1 MPEKFLPI
9 GSVVLL
15 KEGTKRLMI
24 TGFCVIAKD
33 NSNKIYDYCGCLY
46 PEGVISSDQTALFNH
61 EQIDKIYYIGLND
74 DENNEFQKTLKEL
87 LKNNNNNTTSIKT
100 TSDNNNTNKNTYD
113 IPPIGPGL

>member
-46 PEGVISSDQTALFNH
+46 PEGIITSDQTALFNH

-74 DENNEFQKTLKEL
+74 EENTEFQKTLKEL
-87 LKNNNNNTTSIKT
+87 LKNNTISKNPNTPNNNTQNI
-100 TSDNNNTNKNTYD
+100 DD